1 MTTSA
6 VPANAPGPSGNS
18 GGSGRPSASADPV
31 TGTASAPASGTAS
44 GPVPGG
50 AVGNGT
56 AAGTGPAGDSA
67 AGTGPGNSPG
77 DGPLNGSAAGAAPE
91 GAAGGVADRLTTLE
105 RLIACGTGRLDRGL
119 IADAQTLLD
128 RAGQRLRLSGD
139 HTVVTLAGGTGSGKS
154 SLFNALCG
162 LELSPTGMRRPMT
175 SKAHACVWGLDGA
188 GPLLDWLDVDKRHRY
203 ARASALDLE
212 RADSSLYGLV
222 LIDLP
227 DHDSIQAVHRAE
239 VDRFV
244 TIADLLVWVVDP
256 QKYAD
261 AALHRDYIVP
271 YARHAGV
278 TLIVLNQVD
287 RLQSFEIDDCV
298 ADLRRLLE
306 AEGLADPHIITTSA
320 VSENGV
326 AGLRE
331 VLVDTVAARR
341 ARGARLDADID
352 HIAER
357 FAAMSGPAEPPSRVD
372 AERRA
377 ELVQAL
383 TDAAGAPAVAE
394 AMESAYE
401 LRAADFVGWPVSAL
415 VTRLRSDPLRRMRLT
430 ELREELRNAFT
441 GPVGAQ
447 QGDVDAALQG
457 VTDGVTGELPEPW
470 ARSVRAAAR
479 SHAAEIPEAL
489 GVSLK
494 EALPTFNQVPGW
506 WWLVKTWQYFLVLV
520 SGLGALWIAL
530 LLVYGVV
537 GADGPGGLLGETGLI
552 PYVLVLVVCTLG
564 MGALTASACRNL
576 VALSSAKH
584 GQRMESHMRRR
595 IERIADEKV
604 LDPVAAELD
613 RYARFRAEAA
623 KLLG

>member
-6 VPANAPGPSGNS
+6 IPVNPSP
-18 GGSGRPSASADPV
+18 GSGATP
-31 TGTASAPASGTAS
+31 PASG
-44 GPVPGG
+44 
-50 AVGNGT
+50 
-56 AAGTGPAGDSA
+56 SA
-67 AGTGPGNSPG
+67 AEPEQ
-77 DGPLNGSAAGAAPE
+77 AAAP
-91 GAAGGVADRLTTLE
+91 ALTE
-105 RLIACGTGRLDRGL
+105 RLDHLDALVRLGTGRLDQPLLDEARV
-119 IADAQTLLD
+119 LLD
-128 RAGQRLRLSGD
+128 RAGQRLRLSGE

-154 SLFNALCG
+154 SLFNAICG

-175 SKAHACVWGLDGA
+175 SRAHACVWGLDGA

-212 RADSSLYGLV
+212 RADSSLQGLV
-222 LIDLP
+222 LLDLP

-271 YARHAGV
+271 FARHAGV

-287 RLQSFEIDDCV
+287 RLQPGEVDDCV

-306 AEGLADPHIITTSA
+306 AEGLADPRIITTSA
-320 VSENGV
+320 VREEGV
-326 AGLRE
+326 RDFRD

-341 ARGARLDADID
+341 ARTERLAADID
-352 HIAER
+352 RLAER
-357 FAAMSGPAEPPSRVD
+357 FAAHRPPADIPSGVD
-372 AERRA
+372 TARRD

-401 LRAADFVGWPVSAL
+401 LRAADFVGWPVQAL

-430 ELREELRNAFT
+430 ELREELRGAFT
-441 GPVGAQ
+441 GPIGAQ
-447 QGDVDAALQG
+447 QGDVDTALQG
-457 VTDGVTGELPEPW
+457 VTDGVTADLPDPF

-479 SHAAEIPEAL
+479 SQAGELPEAL
-489 GVSLK
+489 GVAVR
-494 EALPTFNQVPGW
+494 EALPTFNQVPRW

-520 SGLGALWIAL
+520 SVLGVAWVV
-530 LLVYGVV
+530 LLVVYGAAGGESSNPLV
-537 GADGPGGLLGETGLI
+537 GEAGLI
-552 PYVLVLVVCTLG
+552 PYVAVLVVCTLG
-564 MGALTASACRNL
+564 MGALTSSACRNL
-576 VALSSAKH
+576 VALSSARH
-584 GQRMESHMRRR
+584 GERMEEHMR
-595 IERIADEKV
+595 ERITKVAESKV
-604 LDPVAAELD
+604 LAPVAAELELCTE
-613 RYARFRAEAA
+613 FRAHVDAVQS
-623 KLLG
+623 

>member
-6 VPANAPGPSGNS
+6 IPANSPAGTGGYPTLGPSGP
-18 GGSGRPSASADPV
+18 G
-31 TGTASAPASGTAS
+31 APAE
-44 GPVPGG
+44 
-50 AVGNGT
+50 
-56 AAGTGPAGDSA
+56 PAGP
-67 AGTGPGNSPG
+67 PGLVERL
-77 DGPLNGSAAGAAPE
+77 DGL
-91 GAAGGVADRLTTLE
+91 DRLVRAGL
-105 RLIACGTGRLDRGL
+105 GRLDQPVL
-119 IADAQTLLD
+119 DDADALLE
-128 RAGQRLRLSGD
+128 RAGQRLRLSGE

-154 SLFNALCG
+154 SLFNAICG

-212 RADSSLYGLV
+212 RADASLQGLV

-227 DHDSIQAVHRAE
+227 DHDSIQAMHRAE

-261 AALHRDYIVP
+261 AALHRNYIVP
-271 YARHAGV
+271 FARHTGV

-287 RLQSFEIDDCV
+287 RLAPHEIDDCV

-306 AEGLADPHIITTSA
+306 AEGLADPRIVTTAA
-320 VSENGV
+320 VAEDGV
-326 AGLRE
+326 HGFRD

-341 ARGARLDADID
+341 ARTERLSADVDRVAERFTGYRLDA
-352 HIAER
+352 
-357 FAAMSGPAEPPSRVD
+357 EPPTTVD
-372 AERRA
+372 DGRRA

-401 LRAADFVGWPVSAL
+401 LRASDFIGWPVTAII
-415 VTRLRSDPLRRMRLT
+415 TRLRSDPLRRMRLT

-441 GPVGAQ
+441 GPIGAQ
-447 QGDVDAALQG
+447 QGDVDNALQNVTEG
-457 VTDGVTGELPEPW
+457 VAAELPPHW
-470 ARSVRAAAR
+470 GRSVRTAAR
-479 SHAAEIPEAL
+479 SHATEIPEAL
-489 GVSLK
+489 GESLK
-494 EALPTFNQVPGW
+494 EALPTFNVVPRW

-520 SGLGALWIAL
+520 AVLSAVWIGFLIAYGLLD
-530 LLVYGVV
+530 V
-537 GADGPGGLLGETGLI
+537 GGEDPGGLVGQAGLI
-552 PYVLVLVVCTLG
+552 PYVLILVLCTLG
-564 MGALTASACRNL
+564 MGWLTASACRNM

-584 GQRMESHMRRR
+584 GEKMEHHMRQG
-595 IERIADEKV
+595 IERVAHEKV
-604 LDPVAAELD
+604 IEPVEDELEI
-613 RYARFRAEAA
+613 YARFRKDVDVA
-623 KLLG
+623 LG

>member
-6 VPANAPGPSGNS
+6 IPANAPGP
-18 GGSGRPSASADPV
+18 AD
-31 TGTASAPASGTAS
+31 TPAI
-44 GPVPGG
+44 
-50 AVGNGT
+50 
-56 AAGTGPAGDSA
+56 PA
-67 AGTGPGNSPG
+67 T
-77 DGPLNGSAAGAAPE
+77 E
-91 GAAGGVADRLTTLE
+91 TAGGVAHRLDSLE
-105 RLIACGTGRLDRGL
+105 RVIQYGTGRLDKDLLDEAGS
-119 IADAQTLLD
+119 LLD

-154 SLFNALCG
+154 SLFNAVCG

-212 RADSSLYGLV
+212 RADSSLHGLV

-244 TIADLLVWVVDP
+244 GIADLLVWVVDP

-261 AALHRDYIVP
+261 AALHRNYIVP
-271 YARHAGV
+271 FARHAAV

-287 RLQSFEIDDCV
+287 RLQSFEVDDCV
-298 ADLRRLLE
+298 DDLRRLLE
-306 AEGLADPHIITTSA
+306 AEGLADPHIVTTSA
-320 VSENGV
+320 ISERGV
-326 AGLRE
+326 RGLRD
-331 VLVDTVAARR
+331 VLVDTVSARR
-341 ARGARLDADID
+341 ARGTRLEADID
-352 HIAER
+352 HVAER
-357 FAAMSGPAEPPSRVD
+357 LATVRGPAEPPSGVGAD
-372 AERRA
+372 RRT

-401 LRAADFVGWPVSAL
+401 LRATDFVGWPVNAL

-447 QGDVDAALQG
+447 QGDIDTALLA
-457 VTDGVTGELPEPW
+457 VTDGITAGLPEPW
-470 ARSVRAAAR
+470 ARSVRTSAR
-479 SHAAEIPEAL
+479 SHAGELPEAL
-489 GVSLK
+489 GASLMD
-494 EALPTFNQVPGW
+494 ALPTFNQIPGW

-520 SGLGALWIAL
+520 SALGALWIAL

-537 GADGPGGLLGETGLI
+537 GGDSNSLLGETGLI

-564 MGALTASACRNL
+564 MGVLTWAACRNL

-584 GQRMESHMRRR
+584 GQRMETHMRER

-604 LDPVAAELD
+604 LEPVAAELD
-613 RYARFRAEAA
+613 RYAHYRSEITT
-623 KLLG
+623 LLAR